1 MRPVLLIDFGST
13 YTKLTAVDVDAPAL
27 LGTAAAYTTIQSDI
41 NDGLALGLQR
51 LEAVTGK
58 LDYTARYAC
67 SSAAGGLRM
76 MACGLVPELTSE
88 AARMA
93 SLGAGAKV
101 IGLYSYQLTEE
112 DLEEIRAAAPDIFLL
127 VGGTDGGNTANILYN
142 AKQLATLQPEFPII
156 VAGNRTAASG
166 CAKAL
171 AGYEVYCCE
180 NVMPKFGVV
189 NIAPTQQKIRE
200 IFLQRIVQAKGL
212 SRAAQTM
219 DGEMMPTPA
228 AVLRALQLLSQGHE
242 GEGGIGELVAVD
254 VGGATTDVYS
264 IADGMPEAMNTV
276 YKGLPEPFAKRTVEG
291 DIGMRYSIR
300 GIVEE
305 AGVRTIARLS
315 GLSEDRVN
323 ELVDHVAANTEEV
336 GEEGSDLQA
345 LDRALASMAVR
356 IGVKRHAGTI
366 EETYTMMGKTF
377 VQAGKNLTHIK
388 HIVATG
394 GSLIHAKETEKI
406 AGFAM
411 YSTDDPDSLR
421 PKEAGVL
428 VDRSYILAAM
438 GLLSVTEP
446 QAALQIMKKELK
458 TDGYPE

>member
-1 MRPVLLIDFGST
+1 MQKRS
-13 YTKLTAVDVDAPAL
+13 A
-27 LGTAAAYTTIQSDI
+27 
-41 NDGLALGLQR
+41 N
-51 LEAVTGK
+51 
-58 LDYTARYAC
+58 AR
-67 SSAAGGLRM
+67 R
-76 MACGLVPELTSE
+76 
-88 AARMA
+88 
-93 SLGAGAKV
+93 K
-101 IGLYSYQLTEE
+101 
-112 DLEEIRAAAPDIFLL
+112 
-127 VGGTDGGNTANILYN
+127 GGTDGGNTANILHN

-171 AGYEVYCCE
+171 AGYEVYVCE

-189 NIAPTQQKIRE
+189 NIGPTQQKIRE
-200 IFLQRIVQAKGL
+200 IFLRRIVEAKGL

-228 AVLRALQLLSQGHE
+228 AVLRALELLSQGCE
-242 GEGGIGELVAVD
+242 EEPGIGELVAVD

-300 GIVEE
+300 GIVED
-305 AGVRTIARLS
+305 AGVKTVAALS
-315 GLSEDRVN
+315 GLSVGRVE
-323 ELVDHVAANTEEV
+323 ELVDFLAANTDTV
-336 GEEGSDLQA
+336 GEDGSDIQA
-345 LDRALASMAVR
+345 LDRALASLAVR
-356 IGVKRHAGTI
+356 AGVKRHAGTI

-377 VQAGKNLTHIK
+377 VQSGKNLTHIK

-411 YSTDDPDSLR
+411 YSSEDPASLR
-421 PKEAGVL
+421 PRAARVL
-428 VDRSYILAAM
+428 VDRRYILAAM

-446 QAALQIMKKELK
+446 KAALEIMKKEME
-458 TDGYPE
+458 TYGYPE

>member
-305 AGVRTIARLS
+305 TGVRTIARLS

>member
-27 LGTAAAYTTIQSDI
+27 LGTAAAYTTIETDI
-41 NDGLALGLQR
+41 GEGLAQGLQR
-51 LEAVTGK
+51 LKAVTGP

-93 SLGAGAKV
+93 SLGAGAKI

-127 VGGTDGGNTANILYN
+127 VGGTDGGNTANILHN

-171 AGYEVYCCE
+171 AGYEVYVCE

-189 NIAPTQQKIRE
+189 NIVPTQKKIRE

-212 SRAAQTM
+212 SRAAETL

-228 AVLRALQLLSQGHE
+228 AVLRSLELLSQGCE
-242 GEGGIGELVAVD
+242 GEQGIGELVAVD

-305 AGVRTIARLS
+305 AGVKQVAAIA
-315 GLSEDRVN
+315 GLTVERVE
-323 ELVDHVAANTEEV
+323 ELVDQFAVQTDTVPAPD
-336 GEEGSDLQA
+336 SDGAA
-345 LDRALASMAVR
+345 LDQALASMAVR
-356 IGVKRHAGTI
+356 IGVRRHAGTM

-377 VQAGKNLTHIK
+377 VQEGKNLMQIK
-388 HIVATG
+388 NIVVTG
-394 GSLIHAKETEKI
+394 GSLIHSEHTDKI
-406 AGFAM
+406 AGYAL
-411 YSTDDPDSLR
+411 YSAEDPASLR
-421 PKEAGVL
+421 PREARVL

-458 TDGYPE
+458 

>member
-27 LGTAAAYTTIQSDI
+27 LGTAAAYTTIQTDI
-41 NDGLALGLQR
+41 NNGLAQGLER
-51 LEAVTGK
+51 LAAVTGK

-212 SRAAQTM
+212 SRAAQSM

-228 AVLRALQLLSQGHE
+228 AVLRALQLLSQGCE

-315 GLSEDRVN
+315 GLCESRVE

-394 GSLIHAKETEKI
+394 GSLIHAKQTEKI

-411 YSTDDPDSLR
+411 YSMDDPDSLR

-458 TDGYPE
+458 TYGYPE